1 MLRRGGGSVSRW
13 WEKLC
18 VLLLL

>member
-1 MLRRGGGSVSRW
+1 MIKQKS

-18 VLLLL
+18 VLHDLL